1 MGPRTLIFDFDGTI
15 ADTHLFIIDIYNSFS
30 DDFGYKKIDVRRL
43 QRYKDKNAQ
52 QIIRHLKIPIF
63 KIPALI
69 AKAKALYHQDIHKIK
84 PFDGL
89 KEVLEKLKASG
100 HTLGILSSNSRPNI
114 TKFLD
119 NHQLH
124 AFDFIQSTSS
134 VLGKNS
140 AIKKLAQRMGL
151 DLKDIVYIGDEV
163 RDIEAAKKLGI
174 KVAAVT
180 WGYNSLRALKAKKPD
195 YLIHHPKELLALV
208 NF

>member
-1 MGPRTLIFDFDGTI
+1 MQKRTLIFDFDGTI

-30 DDFGYKKIDVRRL
+30 DDFGYKRIDVRKL
-43 QRYKDKNAQ
+43 ERYKDKNAQ

-63 KIPALI
+63 KIPSLI
-69 AKAKALYHQDIHKIK
+69 TKAKMLYHQDIHKIK

-89 KEVLEKLKASG
+89 KEVLEKLKAAG

-114 TKFLD
+114 MKFLD
-119 NHQLH
+119 NHHLQV
-124 AFDFIQSTSS
+124 FDFIQSTSS

-140 AIKKLAQRMGL
+140 AIKKLAERMNINL
-151 DLKDIVYIGDEV
+151 NDILYIGDEV

-180 WGYNSLRALKAKKPD
+180 WGYNSLRALKARKPD
-195 YLIHHPKELLALV
+195 FLIHHPKELLLLCR
-208 NF
+208 